1 MATYVNDLRLKEIST
16 GDESGTWGTSTNT
29 NLELIA
35 EAFGRGT
42 KDCFSSDADATETIA
57 DGSSDEV
64 RKLYLKI
71 TSSATLT
78 ATRTLT
84 LAPNTVSKVWIIENA
99 TTGSQ
104 AINISQGSG
113 ANVQIPNGKVKVIAT
128 DGAGSGAAVY
138 DLFTDLNVAGN
149 FEISGDL
156 TVTGDDITLGTNT
169 AGHVLVAD
177 GTNYNPVAL
186 SNDATIASSGALTI
200 ANAAVSLDKLAA
212 NCINTSKIISGA
224 VTTAELG
231 DDAVTAAKL
240 ASNAVVNASVASGAA
255 IDATK
260 IANGTV
266 SNTEFQYL
274 NGVTSGVQIQLNNA
288 YSSTDSS
295 VVIQNGTSFRRASG
309 GSGITNATTK
319 ISFYVG
325 STERAYLDDSG
336 NFVADGN
343 VGAYSDVSLK
353 EDIHQIEN
361 ALEKVNNLRG
371 VHFTRSATQEKEIGV
386 VANEVEK
393 IVPELVAD
401 HQDKELGS
409 IKVMKY
415 ANTVGLLIE
424 AVKELSNQ
432 VEDLKNGSSS

>member
-35 EAFGRGT
+35 EAFGRGSEALSDT
-42 KDCFSSDADATETIA
+42 STQSITMTDGTSDA
-57 DGSSDEV
+57 V
-64 RKLYLKI
+64 RAMSL
-71 TSSATLT
+71 TLT
-78 ATRTLT
+78 GSLSQASTVTL
-84 LAPNTVSKVWIIENA
+84 LPNTVSKVWIIENA
-99 TTGSQ
+99 TSGSQ
-104 AINISQGSG
+104 SVTLSQGSG
-113 ANVQIPNGKVKVIAT
+113 ANVTIPNGKVKVVAT

-149 FEISGDL
+149 FEVSGDL

-260 IANGTV
+260 IADGTV
-266 SNTEFQYL
+266 TSTEFQYINTL
-274 NGVTSGVQIQLNNA
+274 SSNAQTQLNNA
-288 YSSTDSS
+288 YSSTDSGLTMQNVNS
-295 VVIQNGTSFRRASG
+295 VRRGASDT
-309 GSGITNATTK
+309 GITNESTK
-319 ISFYVG
+319 IGFYVG
-325 STERAYLDDSG
+325 SVEKAYLDSDG
-336 NFVADGN
+336 DFVADGN

-353 EDIHQIEN
+353 EDIYQIEN

-371 VHFTRSATQEKEIGV
+371 VHFTRKDTQAKEIGV

-393 IVPELVAD
+393 IIPELVAD
-401 HQDKELGS
+401 HQDEDLGS

-432 VEDLKNGSSS
+432 VEDLKNGSSK

>member
-71 TSSATLT
+71 TSSATLSG
-78 ATRTLT
+78 TRTLT

-113 ANVQIPNGKVKVIAT
+113 ANVQIPNGKVKVVAT

-149 FEISGDL
+149 FEVSGDL

-169 AGHVLVAD
+169 SGHVLVAD

-186 SNDATIASSGALTI
+186 SNDATIASNGALTI
-200 ANAAVSLDKLAA
+200 ADAAVSLDKLAA
-212 NCINTSKIISGA
+212 NCINTSKILSGA

-231 DDAVTAAKL
+231 DDAVTADKL

-260 IANGTV
+260 IADGTV
-266 SNTEFQYL
+266 TNTEFQYINTL
-274 NGVTSGVQIQLNNA
+274 SSNAQTQLNNA
-288 YSSTDSS
+288 YSSTDSGLTMQNVNS
-295 VVIQNGTSFRRASG
+295 VRRGASDT
-309 GSGITNATTK
+309 GITNESAK
-319 ISFYVG
+319 IGFYVG
-325 STERAYLDDSG
+325 AVEKAYLDSSG
-336 NFVADGN
+336 DFVADGN

-353 EDIHQIEN
+353 EDIYQIEN

-371 VHFTRSATQEKEIGV
+371 VHFTRKATQAKEIGV

-393 IVPELVAD
+393 IIPELVAD

-424 AVKELSNQ
+424 AVKELSKE
-432 VEDLKNGSSS
+432 VEELKK

>member
-71 TSSATLT
+71 TSSATLSG
-78 ATRTLT
+78 TRTLT

-113 ANVQIPNGKVKVIAT
+113 ANVQIPNGKVKVVAT

-149 FEISGDL
+149 FEVSGDL
-156 TVTGDDITLGTNT
+156 TVTGNDITLGTNT

-177 GTNYNPVAL
+177 GTNYSPVAL
-186 SNDATIASSGALTI
+186 SNDATIASNGALTI
-200 ANAAVSLDKLAA
+200 ADAAVSLDKLAA

-240 ASNAVVNASVASGAA
+240 ASDAVVNASVASGAA

-260 IANGTV
+260 IANGTI

-274 NGVTSGVQIQLNNA
+274 NGVSSAIQTQLNNA
-288 YSSTDSS
+288 YSSTDSGLTMQNVNS
-295 VVIQNGTSFRRASG
+295 VRRGASDT
-309 GSGITNATTK
+309 GITNESAK
-319 ISFYVG
+319 IGFYVG
-325 STERAYLDDSG
+325 SVEKAYLDSSG

-371 VHFTRSATQEKEIGV
+371 VHFTRKATQAKEIGV

-393 IVPELVAD
+393 IIPELVAD

-424 AVKELSNQ
+424 AVKELSKE
-432 VEDLKNGSSS
+432 VEELKK

>member
-71 TSSATLT
+71 TSSATLSG
-78 ATRTLT
+78 TRTLT

-113 ANVQIPNGKVKVIAT
+113 ANVQIPNGKVKVVAT

-149 FEISGDL
+149 FEVSGDL

-169 AGHVLVAD
+169 SGHVLVAD

-186 SNDATIASSGALTI
+186 SNDATIASNGALTI
-200 ANAAVSLDKLAA
+200 ADAAVSLDKLAA
-212 NCINTSKIISGA
+212 NCINTSKILSGA

-231 DDAVTAAKL
+231 DDAVTADKL

-260 IANGTV
+260 IADGTV
-266 SNTEFQYL
+266 TNTEFQYINTL
-274 NGVTSGVQIQLNNA
+274 SSNAQTQLNNA
-288 YSSTDSS
+288 YSSTDSGLTMQNVNS
-295 VVIQNGTSFRRASG
+295 VRRGASDT
-309 GSGITNATTK
+309 GITNESAK
-319 ISFYVG
+319 IGFYVG
-325 STERAYLDDSG
+325 AVEKAYLDSSG
-336 NFVADGN
+336 DFVADGN

-353 EDIHQIEN
+353 EDIYQIEN

-371 VHFTRSATQEKEIGV
+371 VHFTRKATQAKEIGV

-393 IVPELVAD
+393 IIPELVAD

-432 VEDLKNGSSS
+432 IEDLKNGSSS